1 MALLETAAFKGEAG
15 DPTHVEQVRRPRP
28 AAGRVAED
36 AVADAELHVL
46 EVGHQDAVFVVLEDA
61 VAHRQPAALEADAGA
76 VAGGHPGARRFRAG

>member
-1 MALLETAAFKGEAG
+1 MALLETAALEGEAG
-15 DPTHVEQVRRPRP
+15 DPTHVEPVRRPRP

-46 EVGHQDAVFVVLEDA
+46 EDA
-61 VAHRQPAALEADAGA
+61 VAHRQAAALEAYVGA